1 MWAGETFSSLLNRF
15 NKIISGISDF
25 EFELENESLANTL
38 IHNQHNVEGKF
49 RVKKSNLK
57 IQFDF
62 GKIYP
67 LTKTKIEKDN
77 QLVEFG

>member
-25 EFELENESLANTL
+25 EFELENESLADTL
-38 IHNQHNVEGKF
+38 IDNLHNSEGKF
-49 RVKKSNLK
+49 KVKKSNLK

-62 GKIYP
+62 GEIFP
-67 LTKTKIEKDN
+67 LTKIKLEKGN
-77 QLVEFG
+77 ELVEFG